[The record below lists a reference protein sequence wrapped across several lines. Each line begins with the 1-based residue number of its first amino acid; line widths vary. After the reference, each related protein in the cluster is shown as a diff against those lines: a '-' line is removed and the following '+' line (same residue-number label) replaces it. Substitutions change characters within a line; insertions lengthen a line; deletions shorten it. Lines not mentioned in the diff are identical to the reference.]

1 MNLRSVIAEVG
12 SYFKVDYLKVKPI
25 SLVLKMFG
33 DFLRVIVVVILI
45 INLIF
50 KKAGNWFY
58 LIYECIQT

>member
-33 DFLRVIVVVILI
+33 DFEGDSSSN
-45 INLIF
+45 INNQF
-50 KKAGNWFY
+50 NF
-58 LIYECIQT
+58 